1 MALKPFDHRVLR
13 IASIVAL
20 GMGIIWFLLEY
31 FLTGGYSQVGVYV
44 PGVVAFAILG
54 GFLGLA
60 IRARTSMAGE
70 LAVNTEL
77 TQVVVLA
84 VSLLPALFLL
94 VYAVV
99 FAVSAAIVPASWVLW
114 LVFLLFAW
122 IVQLLIW
129 GGLVA
134 SLVGGVGG
142 IAVYFVVM
150 SILGKIIGDAFM
162 SPWNCSFPNWV
173 KDLGS
178 NLPSWPFIASAIR
191 AAEPD
196 LDHGFIVSLL
206 LTIVLGLT
214 AALVAALVVRWIRQ
228 RLMRQISLRP
238 YLPMAAA
245 PVPDEVPMFAQPM
258 LLPIVVYVFLAWSI
272 VIFRVVF

>member
-99 FAVSAAIVPASWVLW
+99 FAVSAAIVTSSWVLW

-134 SLVGGVGG
+134 SLVGGW
-142 IAVYFVVM
+142 A
-150 SILGKIIGDAFM
+150 
-162 SPWNCSFPNWV
+162 
-173 KDLGS
+173 
-178 NLPSWPFIASAIR
+178 
-191 AAEPD
+191 
-196 LDHGFIVSLL
+196 
-206 LTIVLGLT
+206 GLRYT
-214 AALVAALVVRWIRQ
+214 L
-228 RLMRQISLRP
+228 
-238 YLPMAAA
+238 
-245 PVPDEVPMFAQPM
+245 
-258 LLPIVVYVFLAWSI
+258 
-272 VIFRVVF
+272 